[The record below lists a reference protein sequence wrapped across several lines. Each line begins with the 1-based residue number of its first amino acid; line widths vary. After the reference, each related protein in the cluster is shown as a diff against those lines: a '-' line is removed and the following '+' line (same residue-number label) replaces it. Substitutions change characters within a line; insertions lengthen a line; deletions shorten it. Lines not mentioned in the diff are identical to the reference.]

1 MGFTNIFYVHVS
13 EYNRPNSFISKKC
26 QERKTNPFSQVKR
39 SWSKYW
45 FCLFFLCW
53 NAGEGIWTLEVKS
66 PVVFETTALGR
77 AWLPQ
82 QEIKAVKSL
91 IKDFFISL
99 SIQVEIKA
107 KISRTKETRKIN
119 VETGSTVEYLLKKI
133 KLKPD
138 TLIVMSNNEPIPVDD
153 VLNEGQ
159 ELTIIQVASGG

>member
-1 MGFTNIFYVHVS
+1 M
-13 EYNRPNSFISKKC
+13 
-26 QERKTNPFSQVKR
+26 
-39 SWSKYW
+39 
-45 FCLFFLCW
+45 
-53 NAGEGIWTLEVKS
+53 
-66 PVVFETTALGR
+66 VFETTALGR

-107 KISRTKETRKIN
+107 KLSRTKETRKIN

-138 TLIVMSNNEPIPVDD
+138 TLIVMSNNKPIPVDD
-153 VLNEGQ
+153 VLNENQ